1 MENERSKPSE
11 TFSYTYS
18 AKQQAEIQAIRKKYL
33 PREEDKLAQL
43 RKLDEQPSRKACSA
57 SLVVGITCSLVLG
70 LGMSCCMVWG
80 GEWFVPGIV
89 LGLLGLAGCA
99 AAYPLYQ
106 YVLHKE
112 RKKIAAKVIE
122 LTDELMK

>member
-57 SLVVGITCSLVLG
+57 SLVRWGCSG
-70 LGMSCCMVWG
+70 LPDVRRRIRCISMCCIRN
-80 GEWFVPGIV
+80 EKR
-89 LGLLGLAGCA
+89 LL
-99 AAYPLYQ
+99 Q
-106 YVLHKE
+106 K
-112 RKKIAAKVIE
+112 
-122 LTDELMK
+122 